1 MKNKTLLFLKYF
13 LIVFLNIIRYTLL
26 TIIMLSFIFLG
37 IWMVLF
43 GGGTEIEKLLKKL
56 IDKLTKNNDR

>member
-1 MKNKTLLFLKYF
+1 MKHKTLLFLKYF
-13 LIVFLNIIRYTLL
+13 LIVFLNIIRYILI
-26 TIIMLSFIFLG
+26 TIMMLSFIFLVL
-37 IWMVLF
+37 WMVLF